1 MTHSMSCSILFLC
14 CVVVHGKISPLS
26 TREILQHA
34 LTSRISCLVAAQSS
48 TMITIQ
54 LMSQAVTKLSPSVTP
69 SVTPTGAPGLPIPL
83 WMIIVIAVV
92 FGVTVLF
99 ALVWWS
105 LVRLKQL
112 IIEHS
117 IYCLLFH
124 CSGLLEYVQ
133 KKEKEEE

>member
-1 MTHSMSCSILFLC
+1 M
-14 CVVVHGKISPLS
+14 
-26 TREILQHA
+26 
-34 LTSRISCLVAAQSS
+34 
-48 TMITIQ
+48 Q

-69 SVTPTGAPGLPIPL
+69 SATPTGAPGLPIPL

-99 ALVWWS
+99 ALVWWA
-105 LVRLKQL
+105 LVRLKHL
-112 IIEHS
+112 IIEHC

-124 CSGLLEYVQ
+124 CSGLHEYVQ